1 MEYYAMPQYLT
12 FQSTHP
18 LRGAT
23 TVYVP
28 PKKLAKI
35 SIHAPLA
42 GCDADERANKAMAIN
57 FNPRT
62 PCGVRPQSNAET
74 ERQEQFQS
82 THPLRGATRWNA
94 TTTTKQCAF
103 QSTHPMRGAT
113 DFLLDIILGV
123 TISIHAPAR
132 GATRSATTGA
142 HTFRHFNPRTPCGV
156 RPSLLPVR
164 QRALP
169 ISIHAPL
176 AGCDQRT
183 RRNRKGKANFNPR
196 TPCGV
201 RRRRAAAA
209 AVIT

>member
-1 MEYYAMPQYLT
+1 MRRRAPSRLISVIFISIHISIHAPLAGCDPVEYYAMPQYLT

-103 QSTHPMRGAT
+103 QSTHPLRGAT
-113 DFLLDIILGV
+113 
-123 TISIHAPAR
+123 
-132 GATRSATTGA
+132 SAVEQYLETGA
-142 HTFRHFNPRTPCGV
+142 
-156 RPSLLPVR
+156 
-164 QRALP
+164 

-176 AGCDQRT
+176 AGCDASEA
-183 RRNRKGKANFNPR
+183 RKSERLAISIHAPLAGCDHRQA
-196 TPCGV
+196 
-201 RRRRAAAA
+201 
-209 AVIT
+209 